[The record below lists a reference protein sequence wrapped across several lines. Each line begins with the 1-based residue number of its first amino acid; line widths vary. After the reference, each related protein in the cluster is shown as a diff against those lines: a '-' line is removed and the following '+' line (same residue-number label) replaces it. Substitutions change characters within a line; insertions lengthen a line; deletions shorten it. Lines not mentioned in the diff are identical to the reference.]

1 MPESKPKP
9 EQVRLL
15 KDWKRAMIY
24 NHIGPNLI
32 RYIIVYI
39 SGSWEE
45 FYESFLS
52 PEYINK
58 RFEEIEQEAK
68 RKKIKAHPMFCPI
81 SFYFIFPT
89 DFSSGPNGF

>member
-9 EQVRLL
+9 EQVQLL
-15 KDWKRAMIY
+15 KDLKRAMIY
-24 NHIGPNLI
+24 NHIDPNLI
-32 RYIIVYI
+32 RYYIYI

-58 RFEEIEQEAK
+58 RLEEIGQEAK

-81 SFYFIFPT
+81 SFYLIFPT
-89 DFSSGPNGF
+89 DFSSGPSGF